1 MHPNNLILRER
12 VPPAG
17 QPFPETYGLAG
28 HACGNP
34 SAKWREMFN
43 DELKRPA
50 KVARLMADLHNAK
63 GELLSAQCAV
73 DRLRI
78 HYPIPY
84 IVSFGERRTLERALA
99 SARALS
105 GFFGEIESQ
114 LKVQERKE

>member
-1 MHPNNLILRER
+1 
-12 VPPAG
+12 
-17 QPFPETYGLAG
+17 
-28 HACGNP
+28 
-34 SAKWREMFN
+34 MFN

-63 GELLSAQCAV
+63 VELLSAQCAV